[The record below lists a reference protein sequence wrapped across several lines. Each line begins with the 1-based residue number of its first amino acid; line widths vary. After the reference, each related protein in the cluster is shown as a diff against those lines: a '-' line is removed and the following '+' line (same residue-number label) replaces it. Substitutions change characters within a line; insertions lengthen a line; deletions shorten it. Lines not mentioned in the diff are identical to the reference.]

1 MRPAFVVVLAT
12 LAVASGA
19 LAANGD
25 PQQRITPADQ
35 ARAKS
40 MLLRAS
46 DFNHAFTERPSP
58 SSDSGF
64 SCAAIDESDL
74 TITGRATSP
83 SFTGAAEY
91 VASTADV
98 YESRADANASWKRGT
113 SQAGLDCLGRSV
125 RRQLRGPGVRFVSF
139 GRISFPGRGDRSV
152 AFRAIAA
159 QQGLR
164 VYLDVVAMQV
174 ARAEA
179 SVVYISVL
187 SPPPQ
192 GELRRLTA
200 VVAKRAARAMRGSS

>member
-1 MRPAFVVVLAT
+1 MRPALVVVLAT

-46 DFNHAFTERPSP
+46 DFNPAFTERPSP
-58 SSDSGF
+58 SGDSGF

-83 SFTGAAEY
+83 SFTATAEY
-91 VASTADV
+91 VASTAVV

-113 SQAGLDCLGRSV
+113 SKAGLDCLGLSV
-125 RRQLRGPGVRFVSF
+125 RRQLRAPGVRFVSF
-139 GRISFPGRGDRSV
+139 TRISFPGRGDRSV

-159 QQGLR
+159 QQSLR

-179 SVVYISVL
+179 SVAYVSVL

-192 GELRRLTA
+192 GEVRRLTA
-200 VVAKRAARAMRGSS
+200 VVAKRAARAMRGPS